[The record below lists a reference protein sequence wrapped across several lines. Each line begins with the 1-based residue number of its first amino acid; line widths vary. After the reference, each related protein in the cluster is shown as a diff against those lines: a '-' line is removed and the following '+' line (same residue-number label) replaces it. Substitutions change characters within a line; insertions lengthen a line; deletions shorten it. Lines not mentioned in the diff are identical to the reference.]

1 MADSKVSD
9 FTSTAAVDGTETLPI
24 LQSGANK
31 KVLLSAVKTSYLD
44 TLYQPL
50 DTDLTALAGLTSA
63 ADKVPYFT
71 GAGTAAVADF
81 TAAGRALLDDASAAA
96 QCTTL
101 GLGTGNS
108 PVWAG
113 ATLKAASPS
122 LAVID
127 SDTADADAGV
137 SIVAAATTTTAGAE
151 DVDLTITQQISGS
164 SANIFVADA
173 DGNITIGNTTARTT
187 VLSGPG
193 KVQGAT
199 LTVYN
204 ATPSIVLIDSD
215 TADKDA
221 GVSISAAATTTT
233 ADHEYVDATF
243 YQQVDGSPVA
253 FITADADGSLTLGQ
267 SSQAIVLNGPVG
279 DVTIKDATPVLQFK
293 DSSCAVSD
301 VNAYIEVAATD
312 TGNGTEDID
321 ITIYQQVAGNAVAC
335 FTADA
340 DGSVYLGYNGQPAVL
355 NSTTIQGATPTL
367 EFKDTDA
374 TAGDVN
380 FDIAVAAT
388 DTGNGT
394 EDIDVTF
401 SAQVAGTKV
410 SFINFDADGLLSL
423 GYGGQTVYAAK
434 FTSLAPVV
442 PNTGTATPASTDSGT
457 VYSNEGDGDGS
468 AITLP
473 TAIAGLIFNV
483 IVQAAQTV
491 TITASAGDTIRI
503 ASEATPAAGNISCST
518 VGNAITL
525 VAINATEWVALS
537 YVGTWT
543 VSS

>member
-1 MADSKVSD
+1 MADTKLSNFAST
-9 FTSTAAVDGTETLPI
+9 TSVDGTETLPV

-31 KVLLSAVKTSYLD
+31 KVLLSDIIDSYLD
-44 TLYQPL
+44 LLYQPL
-50 DTDLTALAGLTSA
+50 DSELTALAGLTSA
-63 ADKVPYFT
+63 ANKVPYFT
-71 GAGTAAVADF
+71 GDGTAAVADF
-81 TAAGRALLDDASAAA
+81 TAAGRALVDDASAAA

-101 GLGTGNS
+101 GLGTGDS

-113 ATLKAASPS
+113 ATIKAASP
-122 LAVID
+122 I
-127 SDTADADAGV
+127 
-137 SIVAAATTTTAGAE
+137 
-151 DVDLTITQQISGS
+151 
-164 SANIFVADA
+164 
-173 DGNITIGNTTARTT
+173 
-187 VLSGPG
+187 
-193 KVQGAT
+193 
-199 LTVYN
+199 
-204 ATPSIVLIDSD
+204 
-215 TADKDA
+215 
-221 GVSISAAATTTT
+221 
-233 ADHEYVDATF
+233 
-243 YQQVDGSPVA
+243 
-253 FITADADGSLTLGQ
+253 
-267 SSQAIVLNGPVG
+267 
-279 DVTIKDATPVLQFK
+279 LQ
-293 DSSCAVSD
+293 
-301 VNAYIEVAATD
+301 
-312 TGNGTEDID
+312 
-321 ITIYQQVAGNAVAC
+321 
-335 FTADA
+335 
-340 DGSVYLGYNGQPAVL
+340 
-355 NSTTIQGATPTL
+355 
-367 EFKDTDA
+367 FKDTDA

-380 FDIAVAAT
+380 FDITVAAT
-388 DTGNGT
+388 DTGNGS

-442 PNTGTATPASTDSGT
+442 PNTGTATPATTDSGT

-473 TAIAGLIFNV
+473 TAIAGLIFSV